1 MGTRARAARC
11 TQHRLELRFAHARRS
26 HMRARRCCG
35 RTKHSASALVDDLIT
50 GLLRRGDVRRV
61 PSCRNLRRR
70 TRGAAGGHQRQ
81 KPYYLSHC
89 CPPSDQH
96 DAPAYET
103 HFEDHVGGA
112 YQVKTVARSQATNL
126 CAERRAGAISGG
138 RRHPPHA
145 RALAP
150 LRITPDACSAT
161 ELPLRI
167 AVNCKRR
174 TEVLQCSTRS
184 SLTGAIDIALRID
197 ALCA

>member
-1 MGTRARAARC
+1 MGTRVRAARC

-89 CPPSDQH
+89 CPPLDRPGAAAY
-96 DAPAYET
+96 DA
-103 HFEDHVGGA
+103 HHEDE
-112 YQVKTVARSQATNL
+112 QA
-126 CAERRAGAISGG
+126 
-138 RRHPPHA
+138 
-145 RALAP
+145 
-150 LRITPDACSAT
+150 SAT
-161 ELPLRI
+161 SEALTRLRHSQDL
-167 AVNCKRR
+167 KRR
-174 TEVLQCSTRS
+174 TYARRGALELSAAAGDIHRTSVRLRLSGSRRRLAARRS
-184 SLTGAIDIALRID
+184 CRYRLP
-197 ALCA
+197 